1 MCSIFFFACW
11 FVLFSRGTAND
22 RTEGQLAQPILELL
36 QHLFPKQTYSGARTE
51 RKGLL
56 AHTPSPAQGPLAA
69 SPWEGQPGCLRLSG
83 QRLPW
88 ARVMMV
94 LRPLPVARRGKKN
107 AEPGKSLS
115 VSSGV
120 EGAGID
126 RAGAARACCCFGIG
140 GERAVACSPFSLLP
154 PLACPWRCV
163 LIGATMLY
171 NTYIIFQGKQCVS
184 ILRSHRYCV
193 RGGGRQDLWR
203 LVSGPPWLLL
213 LILGIGGGMGERG
226 PTPHQSSAAEK
237 EELAGQPSST
247 SCALVLIAQGIV
259 CWSGCHSC
267 ASKPAFCSWGP
278 PLWQMGVVR

>member
-1 MCSIFFFACW
+1 MTEQRDSWPSQSWSCCSTC
-11 FVLFSRGTAND
+11 SPNK
-22 RTEGQLAQPILELL
+22 PILVQGQRGRGCWLTLPPLPRALL
-36 QHLFPKQTYSGARTE
+36 P
-51 RKGLL
+51 
-56 AHTPSPAQGPLAA
+56 A

-171 NTYIIFQGKQCVS
+171 NAYIISQGKQCVS

-226 PTPHQSSAAEK
+226 STPHQSSAAEK